1 MYFKDD
7 GTMNK
12 LTNSLTSPKGVHG
25 RNWNMQ
31 NKVAIESW
39 IISVVVMVMVVLSNS
54 NAFAKSFAKITL
66 KVVDENGFAIEG
78 ARVGMSFLIYAE
90 GGWGSKTKEVVG
102 YTDSSGLFSESAFS
116 DNDIGFN
123 ITKDGYYQSFGD
135 YKFKESS
142 LGRWEPWN
150 PEIKVVLRKIGN
162 PVPMYVRDTSSM
174 RPVLEIPVNGKAV
187 GFDLMESD
195 WVSPYGKGKHPDMF
209 FRLDRKFISRD
220 DFEGTLTI
228 TFPNK
233 YDGIQLVK
241 YNRKRGSNFKLP
253 RIAPEDGYQSKLVR
267 TFSKKP
273 GEPYKRSAEEDNNYI
288 FRVRSEEKDGKFFRA
303 IYGKIHGDFRFDM
316 RGSKTASILIKY
328 FLNPD
333 YTRNLESGKNLIPG
347 VQEGID

>member
-1 MYFKDD
+1 MQSKVI
-7 GTMNK
+7 K
-12 LTNSLTSPKGVHG
+12 KQICLVALIVILLT
-25 RNWNMQ
+25 
-31 NKVAIESW
+31 
-39 IISVVVMVMVVLSNS
+39 VLSS
-54 NAFAKSFAKITL
+54 SIIFAKSFAKVTL
-66 KVVDENGFAIEG
+66 KICDEEGQPISNAKVDVGF
-78 ARVGMSFLIYAE
+78 RVYTK
-90 GGWGSKTKEVVG
+90 GGLASDFNEALGQ
-102 YTDSSGLFSESAFS
+102 TDASGLYSATSFA
-116 DNDIGFN
+116 DNFVAFT
-123 ITKDGYYQSFGD
+123 ITKDGYYKSIGD

-162 PVPMYVRDTSSM
+162 PVPMYVRDTHSM

-195 WVSPYGKGKHPDMF
+195 WVSPYGKGKHSDILF
-209 FRLDRKFISRD
+209 KLDRKFVSRD

-253 RIAPEDGYQSKLVR
+253 RIAPEDGYQSKLVL

-273 GEPYKRSAEEDNNYI
+273 GQPYKDSTADDNNYI
-288 FRVRSEEKDGKFFRA
+288 FRVRSEENDSKFFRA
-303 IYGKIHGDFRFDM
+303 MYGKIHGDIQFDM
-316 RGSKTASILIKY
+316 RGYKTAELVFKY

-333 YTRNLESGKNLIPG
+333 FTRNLESGKNLIPG
-347 VQEGID
+347 VQDGID